1 MGAHPADEMYALRGV
16 GAYAS
21 AESSSTG
28 TVHTLRDYVGG
39 APQQRGG
46 RAAPTTWP
54 VRPGQA
60 LDVYFD
66 GKEGG
71 YDAGYYRGTVDTAT
85 APSATGIQ
93 KLDVDVP
100 DDRTAARLDLKQSQL
115 HQPGAAPSQP
125 GAAECAVAVA
135 VR

>member
-21 AESSSTG
+21 AEGSSTG

-66 GKEGG
+66 GK
-71 YDAGYYRGTVDTAT
+71 DTAFPAGYYRGVIDTAT
-85 APSATGIQ
+85 TPSKTGIQ
-93 KLDVDVP
+93 KLDVDFP
-100 DDRTAARLDLKQSQL
+100 DDRTKAATIVSETQRTHTND
-115 HQPGAAPSQP
+115 
-125 GAAECAVAVA
+125 
-135 VR
+135 